1 MEKDNLSDDC
11 FEEKLIH
18 EKYVDPDEK
27 IEFKEITIRITKAK
41 FEEWSDFANHNE
53 KSLDEYIKSSVE
65 NHLIREMI
73 INYLQRQA
81 STKPWWEKKSY
92 NL

>member
-1 MEKDNLSDDC
+1 MEGK
-11 FEEKLIH
+11 
-18 EKYVDPDEK
+18 KYVDSDEK
-27 IEFKEITIRITKAK
+27 IEFEEITLRITKEK
-41 FEEWSDFANHNE
+41 FKEWSDFAKKNN

-73 INYLQRQA
+73 IDYLEKQA
-81 STKPWWEKKSY
+81 ESKPWWEKRFY